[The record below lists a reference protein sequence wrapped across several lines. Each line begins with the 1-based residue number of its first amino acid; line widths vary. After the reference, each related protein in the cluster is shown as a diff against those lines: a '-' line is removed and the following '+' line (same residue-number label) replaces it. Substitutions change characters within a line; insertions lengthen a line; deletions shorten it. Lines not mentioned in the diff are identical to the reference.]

1 MFYKILVGSKV
12 DPQQGPSIKHKKW
25 G

>member
-1 MFYKILVGSKV
+1 MFYKILVGPGV